1 MRRLLR
7 PFWIAWKWNPKAT
20 ILICNAP
27 SQRWCG
33 LCHIL
38 ADNTTNNFLTYAL
51 NNTKPTLQLNN
62 FDLLRLVF
70 AVTVSLVH
78 AHTLTNFR
86 ELTLLSRILS
96 SDIAVKSFFIISGF
110 LIFMSYE
117 KSSSLNNYYEK
128 RIRRIYPAYFIVVLS
143 CALLLFFLSNKS
155 LAYYFST
162 QWLKYIITNL
172 VFLNFLQPALP
183 GVFDNNSM
191 NAINGAL
198 WTLKIEVM
206 FYITVPIFVFL
217 FRKFSTFSVLMLGYL
232 LSISY
237 LLVVQ
242 FYADKTG
249 SSLLL
254 ELSRQLP
261 GQLCYFFSGAFFY
274 YYFSEFIKY
283 KFYFLFFSLLTF
295 FLNNQ
300 LPLTIVMPFALACIV
315 IFLAFFYC
323 FGNFGKFGDISYGVY
338 ILHFPVIQTLLSLN
352 YFTNPYYLTTVL
364 SVTALLSFMM
374 WHLIEKKF
382 LLPRNHYVSPVNIK

>member
-1 MRRLLR
+1 M
-7 PFWIAWKWNPKAT
+7 
-20 ILICNAP
+20 ICNAP

-217 FRKFSTFSVLMLGYL
+217 FR
-232 LSISY
+232 
-237 LLVVQ
+237 
-242 FYADKTG
+242 
-249 SSLLL
+249 
-254 ELSRQLP
+254 
-261 GQLCYFFSGAFFY
+261 
-274 YYFSEFIKY
+274 
-283 KFYFLFFSLLTF
+283 
-295 FLNNQ
+295 N
-300 LPLTIVMPFALACIV
+300 
-315 IFLAFFYC
+315 
-323 FGNFGKFGDISYGVY
+323 
-338 ILHFPVIQTLLSLN
+338 
-352 YFTNPYYLTTVL
+352 
-364 SVTALLSFMM
+364 
-374 WHLIEKKF
+374 F
-382 LLPRNHYVSPVNIK
+382 LLFRY